1 MGGAAIPQ
9 VMVGDLN
16 MYYEVHGHG
25 EPLVLVAGL
34 GSDLSEWALQ
44 TPEFSKKYSVV
55 TFDNRGAGRTDAPDM
70 PYSIRM
76 MSGDTLGLMDVLGI
90 DQAHVL
96 GVSMGGY
103 IAQELAIRHPGRV
116 KSLILVSTSAGPYL
130 IEAHVLTTWAAAAIR
145 GISQKTFFQLM
156 LPFIFT
162 DRLFE
167 DPEMVQIAVNMIA
180 TPHSTTPAYALVRQL
195 MACVEHDARGR
206 LGRITAPALVLAG
219 KDDILVPF
227 SLSEELATSIPKA
240 KLVVLYGG
248 GHGFNTEI
256 PDKFN
261 QAVLEFLTEVA

>member
-1 MGGAAIPQ
+1 
-9 VMVGDLN
+9 MVGDLN
-16 MYYEVHGHG
+16 VYYKVYGQG
-25 EPLVLVAGL
+25 EPLVLIAGL
-34 GSDLSEWALQ
+34 GSDLSDWAFQ
-44 TPEFSKKYSVV
+44 TPEFSKKYRVV
-55 TFDNRGAGRTDAPDM
+55 TFDNRGAGRTDARDV
-70 PYSIRM
+70 PYSIRV
-76 MSGDTLGLMDVLGI
+76 MSDDTLGLMDALGI

-103 IAQELAIRHPGRV
+103 IAQELAIRHPGRA

-130 IEAHVLTTWAAAAIR
+130 LETHVLTAWAAAAIK

-167 DPEMVQIAVNMIA
+167 NPEMVQIAVDMIA
-180 TPHSTTPAYALVRQL
+180 TPHSGTTVYALVRQL

-206 LGRITAPALVLAG
+206 LGRITMPTLVLAG

-227 SLSEELATSIPKA
+227 SLSEEMATSIPNA
-240 KLVVLYGG
+240 RLVVLDGG
-248 GHGFNTEI
+248 GHRFNTEV

-261 QAVLEFLTEVA
+261 RAVLEFLAQVA

>member
-1 MGGAAIPQ
+1 
-9 VMVGDLN
+9 
-16 MYYEVHGHG
+16 MYYEVQGHG
-25 EPLVLVAGL
+25 KPFVLIAGL
-34 GSDLSEWALQ
+34 GSDLSDWDLQ
-44 TPEFSKKYSVV
+44 SSEFSKKYSVI
-55 TFDNRGAGRTDAPDM
+55 TFDNRGAGRTDASDV

-76 MSGDTLGLMDVLGI
+76 MSDDTIGLMDVLGI

-103 IAQELAIRHPGRV
+103 IAQELGIRHPGRV
-116 KSLILVSTSAGPYL
+116 KSLMLVSTSAGPYL
-130 IEAHVLTTWAAAAIR
+130 LEAQVLTTWAGAAIK
-145 GISQKTFFQLM
+145 GISRKTFFQLM

-167 DPEMVQIAVNMIA
+167 DPEMVQIAVDMIA
-180 TPHSTTPAYALVRQL
+180 TPHSATPAYALVRQL

-206 LGRITAPALVLAG
+206 LSRIMAPTLVLAG

-227 SLSEELATSIPKA
+227 SLSAELATSIPKA
-240 KLVVLYGG
+240 RLVVLDGG

-261 QAVLEFLTEVA
+261 QAVLQFLSRVA